1 MTLNEI
7 QAAARTLGLT
17 ETEVKSYGPLN
28 KKATWETAIDHART
42 LAAEAE
48 AENQAAQAAQAYSS
62 PSAAMVV
69 PAAAFTAVGVT
80 LIRSLAG
87 TAELIAKKTRR

>member
-7 QAAARTLGLT
+7 QATARSLGLT
-17 ETEVKSYGPLN
+17 EAEVKSYGPLN
-28 KKATWETAIDHART
+28 KKATWEAAISHART

-48 AENQAAQAAQAYSS
+48 NENQAAQAAQAYNS

-80 LIRSLAG
+80 LLRGLAA
-87 TAELIAKKTRR
+87 TADLIAKRTR